1 MRRKSMAKEPVTPL
15 MLRKSIDAVGH
26 RPPNREVTPPRRPR
40 LVARGPG
47 ARRFSSLGAL
57 FAAFAASAFAGC
69 TSSSADQV
77 TQPVA
82 LGMTSSMT
90 PYYSDGQLTLYQV
103 LTPVQLPVR
112 AMTTADVRSVG
123 PPPPGTPY
131 PRGVFLRA
139 EDESVEVHYTIS
151 NVDGVQHNVWLLVD
165 PWNEFVRWRPGVT
178 IVDDENTTP
187 NYGYDLEFAVPAKQR
202 IEGTLTFDDMHEI
215 AIKLA
220 SVEQLLASPQA
231 LAQMQGSAMVGSTF
245 NATPIANNIFN
256 PNNRSN
262 SVPGDPL
269 YTPWIPPVIAGV
281 TGFDLGLRT
290 SEPANVAV
298 EVTLE
303 VQDHRGDRFVPQ
315 DATDQK
321 QMGPPP
327 QVLSPPSARF

>member
-1 MRRKSMAKEPVTPL
+1 
-15 MLRKSIDAVGH
+15 MLRKSTAAVGH
-26 RPPNREVTPPRRPR
+26 RPPNREVPPPRRPR
-40 LVARGPG
+40 RDVRGPG
-47 ARRFSSLGAL
+47 AKRSSSVSAL
-57 FAAFAASAFAGC
+57 LAAIAACLPVAC
-69 TSSSADQV
+69 TSSAADQV

-82 LGMTSSMT
+82 LGMTSSMA

-112 AMTTADVRSVG
+112 AMTSADIRAVG
-123 PPPPGTPY
+123 PTPPGTPY

-139 EDESVEVHYTIS
+139 EDESVEVHFTIS
-151 NVDGVQHNVWLLVD
+151 NVDDVQHNVWLLVD

-178 IVDDENTTP
+178 IVDDEETTP
-187 NYGYDLEFAVPAKQR
+187 NYGYDIEFPVPGKQR
-202 IEGTLTFDDMHEI
+202 VEGTLTFDDMHEI

-220 SVEQLLASPQA
+220 SVEQLLASSQA
-231 LAQMQGSAMVGSTF
+231 QAQMQGSAMSGSTF

-262 SVPGDPL
+262 SVPSDPL

-290 SEPANVAV
+290 SEPANVAI

-303 VQDHRGDRFVPQ
+303 VQDHLGNRFVPQ

-321 QMGPPP
+321 QMGPPA
-327 QVLSPPSARF
+327 QMLSPPSARF